1 MAKSGETLKATK
13 REVSGTMACRRLR
26 AHGDVPAII
35 YGRGEEPQAIQVH
48 KDELDQAL
56 RHHARMFDLKVGRK
70 KNTVLLKAI
79 QYDAMGDDVIHAD
92 FVRVAMDETLT
103 LEVPVE
109 LKGTPK
115 AEHSVLQQT
124 LDHLEIE
131 CLPSDIPEA
140 FVLPVGDLEIGQS
153 LHAGDVEAPE
163 GVTILTGPE
172 AIIVTLTV
180 AAAEAAETEEGEVP
194 LAEGA
199 GEPEVI
205 GKKPEEE
212 AAETDDGKGG

>member
-26 AHGDVPAII
+26 AHGDVTAII

-124 LDHLEIE
+124 LDHL
-131 CLPSDIPEA
+131 
-140 FVLPVGDLEIGQS
+140 
-153 LHAGDVEAPE
+153 
-163 GVTILTGPE
+163 
-172 AIIVTLTV
+172 
-180 AAAEAAETEEGEVP
+180 
-194 LAEGA
+194 
-199 GEPEVI
+199 
-205 GKKPEEE
+205 
-212 AAETDDGKGG
+212 